1 MICIPPPEHSG
12 WIRHSDGSY
21 AIDWEAPEVQE
32 KIKHTID
39 FLTKG
44 CSCKT
49 GCKCNRCIERNQ
61 VTDVQDVNVR
71 DV

>member
-21 AIDWEAPEVQE
+21 AIGWEAPEVQE

-39 FLTKG
+39 FLTKDAVAKQVA
-44 CSCKT
+44 SAT
-49 GCKCNRCIERNQ
+49 GVLKEIKLLMYRM
-61 VTDVQDVNVR
+61 
-71 DV
+71 